1 MFEENVIL
9 APYTNYK
16 IGGPARFF
24 FTAKNA
30 EELTQAIVKAKQ
42 ENLKF
47 FILGGAT
54 NVLFSDEG
62 FDGLV
67 IKFALNKIKLEAGE
81 KVRVGASTPVK
92 TLLDFLIEK
101 SLSGLEW
108 AGGLPGTIGGAIYGN
123 AGAFGGETKDNIT
136 EVVSINVDTDSIEI
150 RNNADCHFGYRMSIF
165 KERAFKG
172 QDANAPGYVLPKD
185 IIVEAVFSL
194 KNGDQKSIA
203 QAINE
208 KVTYRQERQPIEYP
222 NIGSIHKNV
231 DLKKVPKEVAEKY
244 VSQIKVDPFPVMP
257 TALLISEAGLKGKTI
272 GKAQVSEKHPNFIIN
287 LGGARASDVRE
298 LAQLVKDTIKEK
310 FNIELEREVI
320 FL

>member
-30 EELTQAIVKAKQ
+30 EELTQAITKAKA

-67 IKFALNKIKLEAGE
+67 IKLELNKIKLEAGE

-92 TLLDFLIEK
+92 TLLEFLIEN
-101 SLSGLEW
+101 SLSGFEW

-136 EVVSINVDTDSIEI
+136 EVVSINVKTGQSEN

-165 KERAFKG
+165 KERAFKD
-172 QDANAPGYVLPKD
+172 QDANAPSYVPPKD
-185 IIVEAVFSL
+185 VIVEAVFQFARG
-194 KNGDQKSIA
+194 NQESIQASA
-203 QAINE
+203 QEKIN
-208 KVTYRQERQPIEYP
+208 YRNERQPIEYP

-231 DLKKVPKEVAEKY
+231 DLKKVPKEVAKKY
-244 VSQIKVDPFPVMP
+244 ASQIKVDPFPVMP

-272 GKAQVSEKHPNFIIN
+272 GQAQVSEKHPNFIIN
-287 LGGARASDVRE
+287 LGGAKASDVHD